1 MHERAVDGRRA
12 ADAPPGKNDQKR
24 QPAEKPE
31 KRGISAGD
39 QRIAGLFAAGGWYGR
54 RDTCQRV
61 KQRQDLPW
69 TGRTAGVGSTAIDV
83 FDLAIGL
90 VAAPAR
96 ETLPRAAKSNRY
108 IWHCA
113 LELCQHV
120 ALQVGIARILGS
132 EMHGHQQREPQRRE
146 QLLISRRKG
155 IPPAF

>member
-12 ADAPPGKNDQKR
+12 ADPPPEKHDQKR
-24 QPAEKPE
+24 QSAEEPE

-39 QRIAGLFAAGGWYGR
+39 QRIAGIFAAGGWHGR

-83 FDLAIGL
+83 FDLAIRF

-96 ETLPRAAKSNRY
+96 ETLPSAAKSDRY
-108 IWHCA
+108 VWHPA

-120 ALQVGIARILGS
+120 ALQVGIARTPGS
-132 EMHGHQQREPQRRE
+132 
-146 QLLISRRKG
+146 
-155 IPPAF
+155 